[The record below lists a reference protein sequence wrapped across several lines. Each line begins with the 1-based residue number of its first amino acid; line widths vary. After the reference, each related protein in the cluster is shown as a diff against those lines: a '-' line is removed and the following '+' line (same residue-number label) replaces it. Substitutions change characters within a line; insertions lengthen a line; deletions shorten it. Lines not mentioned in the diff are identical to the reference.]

1 MSLSVIN
8 YTKFKNIFKSIIFE
22 EFFIFFKTKC
32 LKTSGSKEVLI
43 TKNRTGSQMKRRR
56 FNFSQ
61 RLEWFHRND
70 GDWAFTKGLRVKRV
84 RRSQRW
90 VEGLPSQT
98 FTLPTPSD
106 LAISSSS
113 TRPNS
118 QKTVLSHQQNLLSA
132 LLTLP
137 MALKLFI
144 SHILFWP
151 FSCLVKGQ
159 FRLKCTL
166 LKQKCSAFPCTL

>member
-1 MSLSVIN
+1 MSLSGIN

-43 TKNRTGSQMKRRR
+43 TKNRTGSQMKWRR

-61 RLEWFHRND
+61 RLEWFHGND

-84 RRSQRW
+84 RRSKRW

-137 MALKLFI
+137 MGHGLETFYFPYIVFALFVFGQRAI
-144 SHILFWP
+144 SSQMYTP
-151 FSCLVKGQ
+151 EASPEV
-159 FRLKCTL
+159 
-166 LKQKCSAFPCTL
+166 